1 MRNYPRNSP
10 QAAARLV
17 ALTLISDGVASPR
30 EFEALAQTAAAG
42 QLGLSDGDLL
52 AVLRTLCEDLMQPHT
67 GCWNGQLGDDLLIS
81 LLDEVQDPE
90 LRQRVLALCVAV
102 AEADAHLA
110 DSECR
115 LLALAAQRWGV
126 CSALM
131 LPGAPLA
138 PAGRQ
143 QWATSP

>member
-1 MRNYPRNSP
+1 MRNYPTNSP

-30 EFEALAQTAAAG
+30 EFEALAQTGAPR
-42 QLGLSDGDLL
+42 QLGLSDAELL
-52 AVLRTLCEDLMQPHT
+52 EVLRTLCEDLMQPHS
-67 GCWNGQLGDDLLIS
+67 GCWNGRLSEDQLIS

-90 LRQRVLALCVAV
+90 LRQRVLSLCVAV

-110 DSECR
+110 DSEGQF
-115 LLALAAQRWGV
+115 LALAAQRWGV
-126 CSALM
+126 CSAVL

-138 PAGRQ
+138 RLQRA
-143 QWATSP
+143 AFTST